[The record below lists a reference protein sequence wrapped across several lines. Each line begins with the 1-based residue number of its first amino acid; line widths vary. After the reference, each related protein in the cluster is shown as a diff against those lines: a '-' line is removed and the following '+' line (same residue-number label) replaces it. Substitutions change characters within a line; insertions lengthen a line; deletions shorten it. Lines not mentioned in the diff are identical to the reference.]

1 MVAGFLGPIIL
12 SLIYYATRG
21 GFEPYLR
28 SALLQNVG
36 YLSSWKTGDNPAS
49 GPFVISGLMLRA
61 IILLIGTAGLW
72 AARLKFKLSLKTSF
86 ASLWFLFALFGALL
100 SARPYPHYL
109 IQPAVPAALL
119 LVILFIDK
127 AKIAK
132 VVVGLQAAVA
142 IAAYLFVGFWGYSIL
157 PYYQNFFSWAAGN
170 KTQAEYFGY
179 FGEQV
184 NRSYKISKYIRNTT
198 SSDDKIFVW
207 GDDPYIYPLSQR
219 LPAGRYTVAYHV
231 IDFNAYDETAVAITI
246 QKPKIIVWLD
256 YDRRFPQL
264 SAIIS
269 NNYVKAGNID
279 GATIFRLVRP

>member
-1 MVAGFLGPIIL
+1 MTAGFLGPILL

-36 YLSSWKTGDNPAS
+36 YLSTWKTGDNSTP
-49 GPFVISGLMLRA
+49 GPFVISGLMVRA
-61 IILLIGTAGLW
+61 TILLIGIVGLW
-72 AARLKFKLSLKTSF
+72 GANLKLKLSSKTSLF
-86 ASLWFLFALFGALL
+86 SLWFLFALFGALL

-119 LVILFIDK
+119 LAALLTDK
-127 AKIAK
+127 TKIAK
-132 VVVGLQAAVA
+132 ITIGVQLIVGLG
-142 IAAYLFVGFWGYSIL
+142 AYLYVGFWSYSVL
-157 PYYQNFFSWAAGN
+157 PYYQNFIFWTVEN
-170 KTQAEYFGY
+170 KNQTEYFAF

-184 NRSYKISKYIRNTT
+184 NRAYKIAEYIRRTT
-198 SSDDKIFVW
+198 FPDDRIFVW

-219 LPAGRYTVAYHV
+219 LPASRYTVAYHV
-231 IDFNAYDETAVAITI
+231 VDFNAYDETATAITI
-246 QKPKIIVWLD
+246 QRPKIIVWLD

-269 NNYVKAGNID
+269 NNYVEAESID
-279 GATIFRLVRP
+279 EATIFRLIRQ